1 MQQLLNCSAMQV
13 SRELQDGRLTG
24 TPYCRRSQALRLNAQ
39 CKYYCSTGV
48 PCPCSCKAF
57 PHMLCLSKPCH
68 CTDALQRQLPGC
80 GSSSCRLATYCN
92 VMHTH
97 HMQCYAHTPHAAQL
111 AVCSTAN
118 EPLHLKQDWQKL
130 QPLPPHNTAT
140 DKAVLPRSTNGA
152 HVARCESKVCVMLHA
167 LQIHTRPVL

>member
-1 MQQLLNCSAMQV
+1 MQQLLNCSAMHV

-92 VMHTH
+92 VMHTR
-97 HMQCYAHTPHAAQL
+97 HMQRSWQCAALPMSHYVSSKTGKSFSRCHLTILPQTRLSYHAAL
-111 AVCSTAN
+111 M
-118 EPLHLKQDWQKL
+118 EPMWRDVK
-130 QPLPPHNTAT
+130 
-140 DKAVLPRSTNGA
+140 
-152 HVARCESKVCVMLHA
+152 ARCA
-167 LQIHTRPVL
+167 